1 MEGCDFVFHL
11 AANPDIRYGEKIT
24 DHDLKQN
31 VIGTYNILE
40 SMRFNNI
47 SKICF
52 SSTSALYGE
61 TDIIP
66 TPESYG
72 PLKPISLYGASKLA
86 GEAYI
91 SAFVGLFDFQGWIYR
106 FANVVG
112 PRGTHGALF
121 DWIQKLKNNK
131 EELEV
136 LGDGTQTKSYLSVH
150 DCIDG
155 IIYGI
160 ENSNEKLSILNLGS
174 DDQINVKGMAE
185 LLIKEMGTDTKIR
198 YTGGDRGWKSDV
210 PIMKLDTKLMKSI
223 GWSAKH
229 NSEEAVRI
237 SIRALMKEIL

>member
-1 MEGCDFVFHL
+1 
-11 AANPDIRYGEKIT
+11 
-24 DHDLKQN
+24 
-31 VIGTYNILE
+31 
-40 SMRFNNI
+40 
-47 SKICF
+47 
-52 SSTSALYGE
+52 
-61 TDIIP
+61 
-66 TPESYG
+66 
-72 PLKPISLYGASKLA
+72 
-86 GEAYI
+86 
-91 SAFVGLFDFQGWIYR
+91 
-106 FANVVG
+106 VVG